1 MLRSIHVLIV
11 SAKHGVT
18 KPPIY
23 YFVHAST
30 HPPTLCSTK
39 EDMAAVGLMSLHQL
53 ESVQEEEELTHKELN
68 DDHRDMNAQSYIK
81 EPIPPTE

>member
-1 MLRSIHVLIV
+1 MLRSIHVSIV
-11 SAKHGVT
+11 SAKHGAT

-39 EDMAAVGLMSLHQL
+39 EDMAAVGLMSLQQL
-53 ESVQEEEELTHKELN
+53 ESVQEEEELTHNELN
-68 DDHRDMNAQSYIK
+68 DDHRDTNGQSYIK
-81 EPIPPTE
+81 EPIPSTE